1 MNNIEKQ
8 LEISTMAF
16 KNTEELIKSFVN
28 DRHKFKTRMDRN
40 KVTDEFTVAFN
51 GMSMLMSELDRD
63 RAIKML
69 DDYGILNTIKK
80 SVDRI
85 RTNRSLAF
93 T

>member
-1 MNNIEKQ
+1 
-8 LEISTMAF
+8 
-16 KNTEELIKSFVN
+16 
-28 DRHKFKTRMDRN
+28 MDRN

-69 DDYGILNTIKK
+69 DDYGILNTVKK